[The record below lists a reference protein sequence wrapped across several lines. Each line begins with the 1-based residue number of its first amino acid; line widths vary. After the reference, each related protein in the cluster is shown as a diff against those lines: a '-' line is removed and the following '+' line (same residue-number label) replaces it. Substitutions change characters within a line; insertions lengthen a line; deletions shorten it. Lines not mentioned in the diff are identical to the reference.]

1 MKKSLTIAG
10 FDPSGGAGL
19 QADLKVFHSLGVYG
33 LSVVSSLTAQNTEG
47 VSSILPVDAEF
58 IKKQLTVLLSDI
70 KPDAVKIGMLYAESN
85 VKAVAGIIKKYSLGN
100 IVIDPV
106 ILSSSGKRLAGK
118 NAVTAIR
125 KKIFPFCKV
134 ITPNIHEASFIS
146 GVRIKNITDMERAA
160 VCLKDY
166 GAENVI
172 VTGGHLEQV
181 TVDVF
186 YNGNF
191 HYLKGKKIS
200 GEYHGT
206 GCMFSAAITAFLARG
221 NSALKAAK
229 LAKEFMNKAFR
240 KSFGTGGRMRLFDI

>member
-1 MKKSLTIAG
+1 MKKALTIAG

-85 VKAVAGIIKKYSLGN
+85 VKAVADIIKKYSLGN

-106 ILSSSGKRLAGK
+106 ILSSSGMRLAER
-118 NAVTAIR
+118 NAVAAIR
-125 KKIFPFCKV
+125 RKIFPFCKV
-134 ITPNIHEASFIS
+134 ITPNIHEASSIC
-146 GVRIKNITDMERAA
+146 GIRIKTIADMEKAA
-160 VCLKDY
+160 LCLKDY
-166 GAENVI
+166 GPENII
-172 VTGGHLEQV
+172 VTGGHIEH
-181 TVDVF
+181 TAVDIF

-191 HYLKGKKIS
+191 HYLEGKKIS

-206 GCMFSAAITAFLARG
+206 GCTFSAAIAAFLARG

-240 KSFGTGGRMRLFDI
+240 KSFGTGGRMKLFDI